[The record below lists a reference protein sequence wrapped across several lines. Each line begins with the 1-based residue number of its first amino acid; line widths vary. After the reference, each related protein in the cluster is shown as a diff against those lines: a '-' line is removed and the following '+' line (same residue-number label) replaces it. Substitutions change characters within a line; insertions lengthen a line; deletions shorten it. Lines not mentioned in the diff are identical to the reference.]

1 MTVDTMN
8 ILWGKLADISIE
20 ALRMNEPEAR
30 AFKTNKVAKLV
41 GLLPFIA
48 GCDDAMRSSLSH
60 LATFVIANR
69 GRARRVF
76 DHAPADDADP
86 QARLRTIADFKGG
99 DPALLEQGM
108 ARLAL
113 CMVSGYRRDA
123 EVDRLTGEYNPVNG
137 GAVDSTMS
145 AASSRSVAASEEPSV
160 IDSIITADNAIYAF
174 WETPDGQ

>member
-1 MTVDTMN
+1 MNVDTMN

-20 ALRMNEPEAR
+20 ALRMNESEAR
-30 AFKTNKVAKLV
+30 AFKNNKVAKLV
-41 GLLPFIA
+41 GLLPFAA
-48 GCDDAMRSSLSH
+48 GCDDAMRFSLSH

-86 QARLRTIADFKGG
+86 LARLRTIADFKGG
-99 DPALLEQGM
+99 DPALLEEGM

-123 EVDRLTGEYNPVNG
+123 EVDRLTGEYNPVND
-137 GAVDSTMS
+137 GAVDSTMA
-145 AASSRSVAASEEPSV
+145 AASSRSIPDSAGPTV
-160 IDSIITADNAIYAF
+160 IDSILTEDDAFQAF
-174 WETPDGQ
+174 WEM

>member
-1 MTVDTMN
+1 MNVDTMN

-20 ALRMNEPEAR
+20 ALRMNESEAR
-30 AFKTNKVAKLV
+30 AFKNNRVAKLV
-41 GLLPFIA
+41 GLLPFAA
-48 GCDDAMRSSLSH
+48 GCDDAMRFSLSH
-60 LATFVIANR
+60 LATFVISNR

-108 ARLAL
+108 ARLAR

-123 EVDRLTGEYNPVNG
+123 EVDRLTGEYNPVND
-137 GAVDSTMS
+137 GAVDSTM
-145 AASSRSVAASEEPSV
+145 AVASSRSIPDSAGPTV
-160 IDSIITADNAIYAF
+160 IDSILTEDDAFQAF
-174 WETPDGQ
+174 WEM